1 MERANMAIRKKLKA
15 NGIFQWQLA
24 DKLGITETRF
34 IILLRK
40 ELPKETQQR
49 YINLIDTIEKID

>member
-1 MERANMAIRKKLKA
+1 MAIRKKLKA

>member
-1 MERANMAIRKKLKA
+1 MERANMPIRKKLKA

>member
-49 YINLIDTIEKID
+49 